1 MIKTIIVFLN
11 FALKCRLVSKTC
23 AIALMQ
29 AGMQANQL
37 ASAIDRVG
45 NITNFPENRAN
56 KSFFFSLDSKETCSL
71 IFSSVIKKVC
81 QENISFVKTMD
92 MYVFIKG
99 IIGKANCD
107 LHVRFFCKKKQN
119 NFEHVLYPLLKKR
132 GEKIY
137 LKKWIVAGRPQ
148 SNYRFEG
155 GLHRRTFLKINT
167 TFNTHVILA
176 VFYRV
181 Y

>member
-37 ASAIDRVG
+37 ASAIDRAG

-81 QENISFVKTMD
+81 QENISFVNTMD

-107 LHVRFFCKKKQN
+107 LHVRFFCKKNKTILSTYYIRYSKS
-119 NFEHVLYPLLKKR
+119 EEKKF
-132 GEKIY
+132 I
-137 LKKWIVAGRPQ
+137 
-148 SNYRFEG
+148 
-155 GLHRRTFLKINT
+155 
-167 TFNTHVILA
+167 
-176 VFYRV
+176 
-181 Y
+181 